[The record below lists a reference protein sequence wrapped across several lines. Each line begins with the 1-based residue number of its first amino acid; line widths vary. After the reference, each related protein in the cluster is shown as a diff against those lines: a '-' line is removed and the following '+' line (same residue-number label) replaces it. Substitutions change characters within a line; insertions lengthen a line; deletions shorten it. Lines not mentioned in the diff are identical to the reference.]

1 MPIVYSRDWDNK
13 HVLTEGIPFA
23 FKDAPGLYEV
33 MRDWISTKLKN
44 KGLNINVK
52 EISLTG
58 SGRIGQSLAPKKL
71 GQTFTEQVYDL
82 DIFVISGLMF
92 EEVKNEFNT
101 WRDDYKTCKE
111 VPSKEEK
118 PFWDENLIICG
129 KNIDKWF
136 IDLNKIP
143 NRYKYTKSV
152 NNIMWQ
158 LKEKLSKTDGAPKI
172 KKSTIRCYR
181 TWDDCINQISRSLE
195 H

>member
-1 MPIVYSRDWDNK
+1 
-13 HVLTEGIPFA
+13 
-23 FKDAPGLYEV
+23 

-58 SGRIGQSLAPKKL
+58 SGRIGQSLASKKL
-71 GQTFTEQVYDL
+71 GQTFTEQVSDL

-111 VPSKEEK
+111 APSKEEK

-129 KNIDKWF
+129 KK
-136 IDLNKIP
+136 
-143 NRYKYTKSV
+143 
-152 NNIMWQ
+152 
-158 LKEKLSKTDGAPKI
+158 
-172 KKSTIRCYR
+172 
-181 TWDDCINQISRSLE
+181 
-195 H
+195 